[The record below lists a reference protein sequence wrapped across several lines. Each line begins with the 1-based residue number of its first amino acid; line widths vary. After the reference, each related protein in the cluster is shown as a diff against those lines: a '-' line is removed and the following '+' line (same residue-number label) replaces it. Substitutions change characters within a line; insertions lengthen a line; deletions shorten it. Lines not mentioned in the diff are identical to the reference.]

1 MSLPSPD
8 PTPRKRLEAPTPALA
23 ATTEAHLTLPS
34 APGDC
39 RDTRDTQRY
48 HEIINSILHRDARPN
63 DIRDSLMTTLK
74 NEADRDIILPKLVED
89 GLPYSLKAEHRRPFA
104 DAVLTCVESEGQLAW
119 DAVVSIVESS
129 ISLKD
134 TQLYEHL
141 GQEFCKYAVPPLSI
155 FDSAQAFAKLLCLN
169 VSRSPEIAA
178 WVEFFKVQGTSES
191 FQTMHQEVWK
201 RIQRGEH
208 SSYDHLV
215 AVLCTTNNEHALAI
229 MHTSLKK
236 ILRDTQPP
244 SKPRPTT
251 PKDLFAA
258 SCRALPLSAILVM
271 VSSGPQNVMS
281 LTTLALSGIF
291 AITELLLKQVQPH
304 QSSKPNITNSNL
316 GAFKTFV
323 ENVHRN
329 FSTLENPSPSACRI
343 KELLTHNIECL
354 RAIKKLPSEP
364 M

>member
-8 PTPRKRLEAPTPALA
+8 LTPRKRLEAPTPALA
-23 ATTEAHLTLPS
+23 PTTEAHLTLPS

-134 TQLYEHL
+134 TQLYEYL
-141 GQEFCKYAVPPLSI
+141 GQEFCKRAVPHLSN
-155 FDSAQAFAKLLCLN
+155 FDSAQVFAKLLCVN
-169 VSRSPEIAA
+169 VSRSPEIAV
-178 WVEFFKVQGTSES
+178 WVEFFKTQGTSES
-191 FQTMHQEVWK
+191 FQTMHQELWK
-201 RIQRGEH
+201 RIHRGEH

-215 AVLCTTNNEHALAI
+215 SALCTTNDEYALAI
-229 MHTSLKK
+229 IHTSLNK
-236 ILRDTQPP
+236 ILQDTRPP
-244 SKPRPTT
+244 PKPKETT
-251 PKDLFAA
+251 LKDLFAA

-271 VSSGPQNVMS
+271 ISSGPQNVMS

-291 AITELLLKQVQPH
+291 AMTELLFKQVLPH
-304 QSSKPNITNSNL
+304 HSSTPTVTNSNL

-323 ENVHRN
+323 ENVQRK

-343 KELLTHNIECL
+343 KKLLSHNIEYI